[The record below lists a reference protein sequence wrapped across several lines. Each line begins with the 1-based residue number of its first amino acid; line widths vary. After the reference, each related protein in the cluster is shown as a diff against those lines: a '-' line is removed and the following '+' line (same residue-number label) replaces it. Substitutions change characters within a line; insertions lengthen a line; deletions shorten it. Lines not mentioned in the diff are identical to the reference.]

1 MNMDAGWSDQ
11 KMNVVR
17 IRPSAVP
24 GRQEVAELAVST
36 DQCTLKLSSLTSSM
50 SRSFKFD
57 RIFTPSYPISVFYE
71 STCLSIAED
80 VLYGRRSMGIVV
92 LGLPASGKTY
102 TSIAIVRRT
111 LLLALKKITEGGF
124 VTLTAIY
131 LNEIAPMQ
139 EKILLEHNFC
149 STDDSICLER
159 TLGRAVQ
166 EYARVQ
172 NPHSGFLLR
181 IQEKGA
187 TTELKVLDAS
197 SQQLPLLQALHKHL
211 TTRSLLALRES
222 KMLQHMKPIYP
233 GKNMTCSET
242 QILTISCV
250 DYNLIHDNTRFQD
263 TIKQLAFA
271 ETLSYVRQAQTLTL
285 DSLAGVASTLGTRSS
300 NSIAMTSIGEGI
312 DKGSFNARSSV
323 DVAVHHETVHQALR
337 VQTALQERLKAVKD
351 QLSLVETA
359 LSEEKARNG
368 LRENEL
374 QGEIIELQG
383 RVESLLAKNFSLEQ
397 ENKLLRDELD
407 HARPRPPSMDSGM
420 RPNTV
425 RFLHQPETTQAA
437 VGRADALRSGT
448 FPGNVRNQA
457 ASIAASQDFSRV
469 RPAVV
474 AGLSL
479 PQNEDEFDAFL
490 LQAATM
496 NRELK
501 NRSSVNV

>member
-1 MNMDAGWSDQ
+1 
-11 KMNVVR
+11 MNVVR
-17 IRPSAVP
+17 IRPSAAP
-24 GRQEVAELAVST
+24 GRQEVAEIAVST
-36 DQCTLKLSSLTSSM
+36 DQCTLKLSSLISSI

-57 RIFTPSYPISVFYE
+57 RVFTPSYPISAFYE
-71 STCLSIAED
+71 SSCLSIAED
-80 VLYGRRSMGIVV
+80 VLYGRRSMAVIV

-111 LLLALKKITEGGF
+111 LLLALKKVAEGGS
-124 VTLTAIY
+124 VTLIATY

-139 EKILLEHNFC
+139 EKVLLEHSFY

-172 NPHSGFLLR
+172 NQHSGLLLR
-181 IQEKGA
+181 VQEKGA
-187 TTELKVLDAS
+187 TTELKILDTS

-222 KMLQHMKPIYP
+222 KMLQHMRSIYP

-242 QILTISCV
+242 QILTVSCV
-250 DYNLIHDNTRFQD
+250 DYNSIYENIRFQD

-271 ETLSYVRQAQTLTL
+271 ETLSYTRQAQAATL
-285 DSLAGVASTLGTRSS
+285 DSLTGTSSALGNRLSYCVAT
-300 NSIAMTSIGEGI
+300 TSINDVN
-312 DKGSFNARSSV
+312 DKSSLDARSSI
-323 DVAVHHETVHQALR
+323 DMAVHQETVHQALR
-337 VQTALQERLKAVKD
+337 VQTALQEKLKAVKD

-374 QGEIIELQG
+374 QGEIVGLQS

-407 HARPRPPSMDSGM
+407 RTKAKPPPIDPGI

-425 RFLHQPETTQAA
+425 RFLHQPEAA
-437 VGRADALRSGT
+437 QTAMGRTETSQYGSISGGIQSY
-448 FPGNVRNQA
+448 PL
-457 ASIAASQDFSRV
+457 SMSASQDTYRV
-469 RPAVV
+469 RPAVA

-479 PQNEDEFDAFL
+479 PRHEDEFDAFL

-501 NRSSVNV
+501 SRGSIDPN

>member
-1 MNMDAGWSDQ
+1 
-11 KMNVVR
+11 MNVVR
-17 IRPSAVP
+17 IRPSAAP
-24 GRQEVAELAVST
+24 GRQEIAEIAVST
-36 DQCTLKLSSLTSSM
+36 DQCTLKLSSLISSM

-57 RIFTPSYPISVFYE
+57 RIFTPSYPISAFYE
-71 STCLSIAED
+71 SACLSAAED
-80 VLYGRRSMGIVV
+80 VLYGRRSMAIVV

-102 TSIAIVRRT
+102 TSIAIIRRT
-111 LLLALKKITEGGF
+111 LLLALKKIPEGGY
-124 VTLTAIY
+124 VTLVAVY

-139 EKILLEHNFC
+139 EKVLLEHNFYA
-149 STDDSICLER
+149 TDDSICLER

-172 NPHSGFLLR
+172 NPHSGLLLR
-181 IQEKGA
+181 VQEKGA
-187 TTELKVLDAS
+187 TTELRVLDTS
-197 SQQLPLLQALHKHL
+197 SQELPLLQALHKHL

-222 KMLQHMKPIYP
+222 KMLQHMRSVYP

-250 DYNLIHDNTRFQD
+250 DYNAIYDNARFQD
-263 TIKQLAFA
+263 TMKQLAFA
-271 ETLSYVRQAQTLTL
+271 ETLSYARQSQTAVL
-285 DSLAGVASTLGTRSS
+285 DSLTGTSSMLGNRSS
-300 NSIAMTSIGEGI
+300 YCMPTPGTNEDRGKNSL
-312 DKGSFNARSSV
+312 DARSSI
-323 DVAVHHETVHQALR
+323 DVAVHQETVHQALR

-374 QGEIIELQG
+374 QSEVVGLQS

-407 HARPRPPSMDSGM
+407 RIKAKPPPADHGS

-425 RFLHQPETTQAA
+425 RFLHQPEATQVAT
-437 VGRADALRSGT
+437 GRVDAIRSASFSGIT
-448 FPGNVRNQA
+448 QNQE
-457 ASIAASQDFSRV
+457 SFMTASQDTYRV
-469 RPAVV
+469 RPAVA

-479 PQNEDEFDAFL
+479 PRNEDEFDTFL
-490 LQAATM
+490 LQATTM

-501 NRSSVNV
+501 NRGAVDF